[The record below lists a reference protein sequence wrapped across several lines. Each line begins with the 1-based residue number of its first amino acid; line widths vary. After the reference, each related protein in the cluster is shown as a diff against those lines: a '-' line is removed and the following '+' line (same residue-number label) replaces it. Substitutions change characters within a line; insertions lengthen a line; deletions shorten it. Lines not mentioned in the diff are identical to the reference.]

1 MSRSGA
7 SQDRVG
13 ESEGSLLGGSLG
25 QDGGD
30 GTASGVSQGQDGNG
44 GGSRSS
50 DDEDECEQE
59 RRVRGDIEHGRQES
73 NQEEIDFSRISETFM
88 AIISATTIAAVD
100 FHNSGSISSRIPG
113 LLIAINVFGFLCC
126 MTSMLHRHRKPRA
139 ALIFGTLGATAGGL
153 GLLLLVSV
161 PFSSYYSWIILPLGS
176 LAILVISALAFM
188 P

>member
-13 ESEGSLLGGSLG
+13 ESEGSLLGGSPG

-30 GTASGVSQGQDGNG
+30 GTTSGVSQGQDGNG
-44 GGSRSS
+44 GGSRLS
-50 DDEDECEQE
+50 DDEDECEHE
-59 RRVRGDIEHGRQES
+59 CRVRGDIEHGRQES

-139 ALIFGTLGATAGGL
+139 ALIFGTLGAAAGGL

-161 PFSSYYSWIILPLGS
+161 PFSSYYSWIILTLGS